1 MVSIW
6 MLVSLRNVMQ
16 IVFNVL
22 LKVIIIV
29 QCANW
34 VLTAIIHPLEH
45 ANLVLKIVSLVQIQW
60 DVMLVDSVMFTIQF
74 FKNVSNVFQDAQ
86 LANTIKFTN
95 AVNVGL
101 DMNL

>member
-1 MVSIW
+1 
-6 MLVSLRNVMQ
+6 VSLRNVMQ
-16 IVFNVL
+16 IVLNVL

-34 VLTAIIHPLEH
+34 VLIAITHPLEH